1 MTDDML
7 QQHHPMRADFN
18 PYHPDQCHDPYPM
31 YAQMREQT
39 PIFFSAVLNMWVV
52 TRHADI
58 TEIVQDTTHFS
69 NRRTINPISQ
79 MPPEVVAI
87 LAAGFPQSRT
97 GLVDSDPP
105 AHTRIRRLVN
115 KAFTPQR
122 IAAMEPRI
130 REWANVLVDTFVKK
144 GTADLVKQFAYP
156 LPRIV
161 IADVVGVPRP
171 DSAIFGQWA
180 DDWTTMLFTLGLPLE
195 QQIKGA
201 HSAVALQKY
210 ANAMIQQR
218 IKEPQDDLLTD
229 MAHATLEDGTAL
241 TPGELVGLVNSFL
254 IAGHLTTSDLLGNA
268 LCWLLSQPGHW
279 QALVRDPQIAPKL
292 VEEVLRRDSSVP
304 GMMRVATQDVTFKDI
319 KISQGDRLFLAY
331 SSANH
336 DKSIFAHPEEFDVK
350 RENISQH
357 LAFGQGVH
365 YCVGAP
371 LARLEGRIALE
382 VLSQRLPNLRF
393 QPDFA
398 ITYSP
403 SLLFRG
409 PDSLQLMWD
418 KATTEKKQV

>member
-7 QQHHPMRADFN
+7 QQHQPMRADFN
-18 PYHPDQCHDPYPM
+18 PYRPDQCHDPYPM
-31 YAQMREQT
+31 YAQMREQA
-39 PIFFSAVLNMWVV
+39 PVFFSSVLNMWVV

-161 IADVVGVPRP
+161 IADVVGVPRA

-180 DDWTTMLFTLGLPLE
+180 DEWTTMLFTLGLPLE

-218 IKEPQDDLLTD
+218 LKDPQDDLLTD

-254 IAGHLTTSDLLGNA
+254 IAGHLTTSDLMGNA
-268 LCWLLSQPGHW
+268 LYWLLSQPGHW

-304 GMMRVATQDVTFKDI
+304 GMMRVATEDITFKDI

-336 DKSIFAHPEEFDVK
+336 DESIFADPEQFNFQ

-398 ITYSP
+398 VTYSP

-409 PDSLQLMWD
+409 PDQLQLMWD
-418 KATTEKKQV
+418 KSTK